1 MSAESKEQAASEAD
15 DSRSS
20 SATGAASA
28 SSPRNSWKV
37 ALDATDD
44 GAFKFV
50 FKTKGGLL
58 AAITAVLVAFVALDL
73 LITGGETIRALLS

>member
-1 MSAESKEQAASEAD
+1 MSAKSKEQPASEAD

-20 SATGAASA
+20 SASGAASA
-28 SSPRNSWKV
+28 PRSTWKV
-37 ALDATDD
+37 GLDATGD
-44 GAFKFV
+44 GAFNFV